1 MEQSS
6 FYDEKTVRH
15 IFDRKCKL
23 ALKGE
28 VVDYERHLAY
38 LRKHE
43 VLFSELSEREI
54 ENFSII
60 NEYALEKS
68 YFRAG
73 GYDVVAKDALLAEA
87 LKALTERKRDVIF
100 LSYFMEMNDADIARK
115 LNLVRSTVHENGRN
129 ASIRESNVY
138 YWIMVLCTQ
147 ILIDLVERYIYFWGT
162 IFGIE
167 FLLDILHMLNALP
180 LAGGIDTVY
189 SFWQMLSWIGIVFL
203 TIYDLFSFFYLNKD
217 RMLHLL
223 PISKYRLLWMK
234 AIVFGTYMLLF
245 FVVSMVRYLIILP
258 DNAVKSL
265 IKVGMI
271 YLLSKMVAIFS
282 FLSLLIMLLL
292 VIKKINNSVFGA
304 IIMAS
309 LFVGIV
315 GVQAYGLFQV
325 VSASHDITWTIGI
338 VDGATGMNQYAN
350 ILPIV
355 FTETDDKFHYVEDSF
370 YIISVWLNIGISI
383 ISFIASRILFKTQ
396 RFNYIEK

>member
-1 MEQSS
+1 MSIWKNE
-6 FYDEKTVRH
+6 
-15 IFDRKCKL
+15 
-23 ALKGE
+23 
-28 VVDYERHLAY
+28 Y
-38 LRKHE
+38 LRYK
-43 VLFSELSEREI
+43 
-54 ENFSII
+54 
-60 NEYALEKS
+60 
-68 YFRAG
+68 
-73 GYDVVAKDALLAEA
+73 
-87 LKALTERKRDVIF
+87 
-100 LSYFMEMNDADIARK
+100 
-115 LNLVRSTVHENGRN
+115 
-129 ASIRESNVY
+129 
-138 YWIMVLCTQ
+138 
-147 ILIDLVERYIYFWGT
+147 YFWAT

-167 FLLDILHMLNALP
+167 FLLDILHILHILP
-180 LAGGIDTVY
+180 MVEGVDMIY
-189 SFWQMLSWIGIVFL
+189 SIWQMLSWVGIVFL

-223 PISKYRLLWMK
+223 PISKYRLLWIK
-234 AIVFGTYMLLF
+234 SIVFGTYMLLF
-245 FVVSMVRYLIILP
+245 FVVGMVRYLIILP

-315 GVQAYGLFQV
+315 GAQAYGLFHV

-338 VDGATGMNQYAN
+338 VDGARGMNQYAN

-383 ISFIASRILFKTQ
+383 ISFIVSRILFKTQ

>member
-15 IFDRKCKL
+15 KFDRKCKL

-87 LKALTERKRDVIF
+87 LKALTERKRDVIL

-147 ILIDLVERYIYFWGT
+147 ILIDLVERDIYFWGT

-167 FLLDILHMLNALP
+167 LLLDILHILHILP
-180 LAGGIDTVY
+180 MVEGVDMIY
-189 SFWQMLSWIGIVFL
+189 SIWQMLSWVGIVFL

-245 FVVSMVRYLIILP
+245 FVVSLVRYLIILP
-258 DNAVKSL
+258 DNTAKSL

-292 VIKKINNSVFGA
+292 VIKKINNSVLGA

-315 GVQAYGLFQV
+315 AVQAYGLFQV

-383 ISFIASRILFKTQ
+383 ISFIASRVLFKTQ

>member
-1 MEQSS
+1 MSIWKNE
-6 FYDEKTVRH
+6 
-15 IFDRKCKL
+15 
-23 ALKGE
+23 
-28 VVDYERHLAY
+28 Y
-38 LRKHE
+38 LRYK
-43 VLFSELSEREI
+43 
-54 ENFSII
+54 
-60 NEYALEKS
+60 
-68 YFRAG
+68 
-73 GYDVVAKDALLAEA
+73 
-87 LKALTERKRDVIF
+87 
-100 LSYFMEMNDADIARK
+100 
-115 LNLVRSTVHENGRN
+115 
-129 ASIRESNVY
+129 
-138 YWIMVLCTQ
+138 
-147 ILIDLVERYIYFWGT
+147 YFWGT

-258 DNAVKSL
+258 DNAAKSL

-315 GVQAYGLFQV
+315 GAQAYGLFHV

-338 VDGATGMNQYAN
+338 VDGARGMNQYAN

-383 ISFIASRILFKTQ
+383 ISFIVSRLLFKIQ

>member
-1 MEQSS
+1 MSIWKNE
-6 FYDEKTVRH
+6 
-15 IFDRKCKL
+15 
-23 ALKGE
+23 
-28 VVDYERHLAY
+28 Y
-38 LRKHE
+38 LRYK
-43 VLFSELSEREI
+43 
-54 ENFSII
+54 
-60 NEYALEKS
+60 
-68 YFRAG
+68 
-73 GYDVVAKDALLAEA
+73 
-87 LKALTERKRDVIF
+87 
-100 LSYFMEMNDADIARK
+100 
-115 LNLVRSTVHENGRN
+115 
-129 ASIRESNVY
+129 
-138 YWIMVLCTQ
+138 
-147 ILIDLVERYIYFWGT
+147 YFWET
-162 IFGIE
+162 ILGIE
-167 FLLDILHMLNALP
+167 FLLDILHILHILP
-180 LAGGIDTVY
+180 MVEGVDMIY
-189 SFWQMLSWIGIVFL
+189 SIWQMLSWVGIVFL

-258 DNAVKSL
+258 DNAAKSL
-265 IKVGMI
+265 IEVGMI

-282 FLSLLIMLLL
+282 FLSLLIMLLIA
-292 VIKKINNSVFGA
+292 IKKINNSVLGA

-315 GVQAYGLFQV
+315 GAQAYGLFQV
-325 VSASHDITWTIGI
+325 VSASHDITWTIGV

-355 FTETDDKFHYVEDSF
+355 FAETDDKFHYVEDSF

>member
-15 IFDRKCKL
+15 KFDRKCKL

-87 LKALTERKRDVIF
+87 LKALTERKRDVIL

-147 ILIDLVERYIYFWGT
+147 ILIDLVERDIYFWGT

-217 RMLHLL
+217 RMLHIL

-245 FVVSMVRYLIILP
+245 FVVGMVRYLIILP

-315 GVQAYGLFQV
+315 GAQAYGLFHV

-338 VDGATGMNQYAN
+338 VDGARGMNQYAN

-383 ISFIASRILFKTQ
+383 ISFIVSRILFKTQ

>member
-1 MEQSS
+1 MSIWKNE
-6 FYDEKTVRH
+6 
-15 IFDRKCKL
+15 
-23 ALKGE
+23 
-28 VVDYERHLAY
+28 Y
-38 LRKHE
+38 LRYK
-43 VLFSELSEREI
+43 
-54 ENFSII
+54 
-60 NEYALEKS
+60 
-68 YFRAG
+68 
-73 GYDVVAKDALLAEA
+73 
-87 LKALTERKRDVIF
+87 
-100 LSYFMEMNDADIARK
+100 
-115 LNLVRSTVHENGRN
+115 
-129 ASIRESNVY
+129 
-138 YWIMVLCTQ
+138 
-147 ILIDLVERYIYFWGT
+147 YFWGT

-167 FLLDILHMLNALP
+167 FLLDILHILHILP
-180 LAGGIDTVY
+180 MVEGEDMIY
-189 SFWQMLSWIGIVFL
+189 SIWQMLSWVGIVFL

-245 FVVSMVRYLIILP
+245 FVVSLVRYLIILP
-258 DNAVKSL
+258 DNTAKSL

-315 GVQAYGLFQV
+315 GAQAYGLFQV
-325 VSASHDITWTIGI
+325 VSARHDITWIIGI

-396 RFNYIEK
+396 RLNYIEK

>member
-1 MEQSS
+1 MSIWKNE
-6 FYDEKTVRH
+6 
-15 IFDRKCKL
+15 
-23 ALKGE
+23 
-28 VVDYERHLAY
+28 Y
-38 LRKHE
+38 LRYK
-43 VLFSELSEREI
+43 
-54 ENFSII
+54 
-60 NEYALEKS
+60 
-68 YFRAG
+68 
-73 GYDVVAKDALLAEA
+73 
-87 LKALTERKRDVIF
+87 
-100 LSYFMEMNDADIARK
+100 
-115 LNLVRSTVHENGRN
+115 
-129 ASIRESNVY
+129 
-138 YWIMVLCTQ
+138 
-147 ILIDLVERYIYFWGT
+147 YFWGT

-258 DNAVKSL
+258 DNAAKSL

-315 GVQAYGLFQV
+315 GAQAYGLF
-325 VSASHDITWTIGI
+325 H
-338 VDGATGMNQYAN
+338 